1 MQMLHY
7 TKDDR
12 APDFHLFGY
21 FKEFSDKKT
30 RQYLG
35 HQLLE
40 EIDSDTEMGYSRF
53 TYETYTQNLRL
64 KCGFKNKVVEASKDK
79 PLEVEVFYHFA
90 CGRAKK

>member
-1 MQMLHY
+1 MSMLHY

-12 APDFHLFGY
+12 VEHFELFGY

-35 HQLLE
+35 HQFLE
-40 EIDSDTEMGYSRF
+40 EIDTDIKIGYEGISDEVLTENTKLVS
-53 TYETYTQNLRL
+53 
-64 KCGFKNKVVEASKDK
+64 GFKDKTIEASIDE

>member
-1 MQMLHY
+1 MLHY

-12 APDFHLFGY
+12 VEHFELFGY

-35 HQLLE
+35 HQFLE
-40 EIDSDTEMGYSRF
+40 EIDANIKIGYEGISDELLTENTKLVS
-53 TYETYTQNLRL
+53 
-64 KCGFKNKVVEASKDK
+64 GFKDKTIEASTDE